1 MDEAQGSGELAA
13 ALEGYERS
21 LILAALAAV
30 GGRRRSA
37 AVLLGTPA
45 RSLAERM
52 ARLGLRAQRAARRHL
67 ASAGGPPLSRS
78 LGWRGRVPPGGVLEI
93 RSVNGPVRVE
103 ASDDERVHVAATRRG
118 PRAVLAALELAVV
131 AHGRSVTVCTQWRA
145 LDPATSP
152 RAARR
157 LSRRLADAHVEI
169 VVRAPRAIRIVAS
182 TFGGDVEVVG
192 MRGVV
197 EAAAANGRVRF
208 VPDSPLGDARTD
220 PAEDAPAAATAL
232 NGPGA

>member
-1 MDEAQGSGELAA
+1 MGEAQGSGELAA
-13 ALEGYERS
+13 ALEAYERS

-37 AVLLGTPA
+37 AALLGTPA
-45 RSLAERM
+45 HALAERM
-52 ARLGLRAQRAARRHL
+52 ARLGLRAQRAARRHV
-67 ASAGGPPLSRS
+67 ASAGGPPVARS

-103 ASDDERVHVAATRRG
+103 ASGDERVHVFATRRG
-118 PRAVLAALELAVV
+118 PRSALAALELAVV
-131 AHGRSVTVCTQWRA
+131 VHGRSVTVCTQWRA
-145 LDPATSP
+145 PDPATSP
-152 RAARR
+152 RVARR
-157 LSRRLADAHVEI
+157 LLRRLADVHVE
-169 VVRAPRAIRIVAS
+169 VVARVPRAVCIVAS

-192 MRGVV
+192 LRGVV

-208 VPDSPLGDARTD
+208 VPDPPSGGARTD
-220 PAEDAPAAATAL
+220 PGENVPAAATEL

>member
-1 MDEAQGSGELAA
+1 MDQTQGCGELATV
-13 ALEGYERS
+13 LEGYERS

-37 AVLLGTPA
+37 ATLLGTPVRA
-45 RSLAERM
+45 LAERM

-67 ASAGGPPLSRS
+67 ATPAAPPLSRS

-93 RSVNGPVRVE
+93 RSVNGLVRVE
-103 ASDDERVHVAATRRG
+103 ASDDERVHVSATRRG
-118 PRAVLAALELAVV
+118 PRGVLAALEIAVV
-131 AHGRSVTVCTQWRA
+131 VHGRSLTVCTQWRG

-157 LSRRLADAHVEI
+157 LSRRLADVQVEI
-169 VVRAPRAIRIVAS
+169 VARAPRAVRIVAS

-192 MRGVV
+192 LRGVV

-208 VPDSPLGDARTD
+208 VPGPPPGVAD
-220 PAEDAPAAATAL
+220 PAEAGPASAIGL
-232 NGPGA
+232 NGRGA